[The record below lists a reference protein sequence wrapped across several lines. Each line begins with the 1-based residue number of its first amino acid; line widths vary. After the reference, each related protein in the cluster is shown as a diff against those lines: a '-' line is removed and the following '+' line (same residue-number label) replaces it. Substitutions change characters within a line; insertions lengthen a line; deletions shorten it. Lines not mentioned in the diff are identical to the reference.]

1 MTSGN
6 ESSRSQ
12 AVWRS
17 CLAAAFKTALA
28 CTIVGCITLYGP
40 EAIRRE
46 IAFPAF
52 SYVTIILIVTDATFG
67 DTLRGCWFALY
78 ASFQGVFPAILS
90 LSLIEPSRLSTSTT
104 AAMVAVSA
112 FVVVLP
118 ENTHLIS
125 KRIALGQIVI
135 VYVLGFINGMH
146 TEPIMHPVRVAAS
159 TALGVVACVLAL
171 LFPYPSLACHE
182 VTENCKL
189 FAENATERLKLFA
202 KAFLAEDST
211 SRQALI
217 SQEKSLSLSGTKLL
231 QSINSKQESM
241 QWERFPVMFFKSYCR
256 NPAERLQDLERI
268 LRGMEISLTNCSQ
281 IPVRLANLELENNIR
296 SSLEEHIS
304 NEIKSMPLVMTL
316 IPQSQTENDLKFLQ
330 KLHTIIPVTDNNFP
344 FLFFLFCLKLLHSK
358 LAATSPNGSTKK
370 GSNDLEKQ
378 KMWYFGKIWSSIPI
392 RINKRRLMPA
402 FKSSLSLGLAVLL
415 GLIYSKDNG
424 YWAGLP
430 VAISLA
436 SSREATFK
444 LTNAKA
450 QGTVLGTVYGVIC
463 FFIFGKY
470 VKIRFLSLLPWFIF
484 SKFLCKSKM
493 YGQAGG
499 ISAVIGAVLI
509 LGRENFGPPSE
520 FAIARIVETFIGLS
534 CSIMVDILLQ
544 PTRAATM
551 AKIQLSTTL
560 GTLHECVGTIS
571 LSTLTISNL
580 EEGQK
585 KLKFQV
591 NELGK
596 IIEEAGVEPNFWFL
610 PFRSV
615 CYGKLLES
623 LSKMADFLLF
633 GAQAFK
639 LLEQESRRIDSKVWK
654 ETVSKLDGDLKLF
667 KETVGSAIKCLE
679 EISLIKSLAALDKEF
694 ERRKGSLD
702 LELGKRIPI
711 DPYVVQFSAS
721 NEADR
726 MEKNVNS
733 FLHHSDE
740 LLSHIGDGNDEEEL
754 KNQLILSLSA
764 LAFCMNSIVR
774 EIREIEKWNW
784 GFD

>member
-1 MTSGN
+1 
-6 ESSRSQ
+6 
-12 AVWRS
+12 
-17 CLAAAFKTALA
+17 
-28 CTIVGCITLYGP
+28 
-40 EAIRRE
+40 
-46 IAFPAF
+46 
-52 SYVTIILIVTDATFG
+52 
-67 DTLRGCWFALY
+67 
-78 ASFQGVFPAILS
+78 
-90 LSLIEPSRLSTSTT
+90 
-104 AAMVAVSA
+104 
-112 FVVVLP
+112 
-118 ENTHLIS
+118 
-125 KRIALGQIVI
+125 
-135 VYVLGFINGMH
+135 
-146 TEPIMHPVRVAAS
+146 
-159 TALGVVACVLAL
+159 
-171 LFPYPSLACHE
+171 
-182 VTENCKL
+182 
-189 FAENATERLKLFA
+189 
-202 KAFLAEDST
+202 
-211 SRQALI
+211 
-217 SQEKSLSLSGTKLL
+217 
-231 QSINSKQESM
+231 
-241 QWERFPVMFFKSYCR
+241 
-256 NPAERLQDLERI
+256 
-268 LRGMEISLTNCSQ
+268 
-281 IPVRLANLELENNIR
+281 
-296 SSLEEHIS
+296 
-304 NEIKSMPLVMTL
+304 
-316 IPQSQTENDLKFLQ
+316 
-330 KLHTIIPVTDNNFP
+330 
-344 FLFFLFCLKLLHSK
+344 
-358 LAATSPNGSTKK
+358 
-370 GSNDLEKQ
+370 
-378 KMWYFGKIWSSIPI
+378 
-392 RINKRRLMPA
+392 MPA

-415 GLIYSKDNG
+415 GVMYSKENG
-424 YWAGLP
+424 FWAGLP

-444 LTNAKA
+444 LANAKA

-463 FFIFGKY
+463 CFIFGKY

-520 FAIARIVETFIGLS
+520 FAIARIVETFIGLC

-560 GTLHECVGTIS
+560 GTLHDCVGTIS
-571 LSTLTISNL
+571 LSTSTISNL
-580 EEGQK
+580 EECQK

-610 PFRSV
+610 PFRSA
-615 CYGKLLES
+615 CYCKLLES
-623 LSKMADFLLF
+623 LSKMVDFLLF

-667 KETVGSAIKCLE
+667 KETVGSAIKCLK

-721 NEADR
+721 NEADM

-740 LLSHIGDGNDEEEL
+740 LLSHIGEGNDEEEL
-754 KNQLILSLSA
+754 KNQVILSLSA

-774 EIREIEKWNW
+774 ETKEIEKVIKEVVQWENPSTQVNL
-784 GFD
+784 FDILCKIHAIANTITN